1 MPEGKRNTDMNPI
14 NNNRSLIINICA
26 LGLAL
31 LFFLTACG
39 DDNGEHKRHANPV
52 VKENGMAY
60 IPIDD
65 TAFLIPEKTWL
76 KGYARNS
83 TDGLVYRFTLHAT
96 VPDVQPWSKERHEE
110 MYWKMGGP
118 GKKLR
123 ISVTGDSAYLQKHFH
138 EVPHSRMV
146 SGKFIEESSD
156 QSAQGLRRFR
166 EILQFDDE
174 YIEKRR
180 REKGEKAAQ
189 RLRDKN
195 GKTMS
200 GTVFYEYIVDNQVK
214 YFIYC
219 RDGGGGLFE
228 GCHLSF
234 PWATSLEVDIYFI
247 RDHLQH
253 IVAMADRVVERLR
266 EFEAAGAAYR
276 ARLQTQTS
284 KSAAERKQ

>member
-1 MPEGKRNTDMNPI
+1 MNPI

-31 LFFLTACG
+31 LFSLTSCG
-39 DDNGEHKRHANPV
+39 DDNGERKRHADPV

-76 KGYARNS
+76 KGYSLKRE
-83 TDGLVYRFTLHAT
+83 DGLVGTIILHST

-118 GKKLR
+118 GKKLLIYIKGNR
-123 ISVTGDSAYLQKHFH
+123 AYLQKHFH

-146 SGKFIEESSD
+146 SGKFIEEPSD
-156 QSAQGLRRFR
+156 QAAQGLRRFR
-166 EILQFDDE
+166 KILQFDDE

-189 RLRDKN
+189 RLRDRH

-200 GTVFYEYIVDNQVK
+200 GTVYYEYIVDNRVR
-214 YFIYC
+214 YFIRC
-219 RDGGGGLFE
+219 RDDGAGLFE

-247 RDHLQH
+247 RDHLQY
-253 IVAMADRVVERLR
+253 IVAMADRVVERLK
-266 EFEAAGAAYR
+266 EFEKAGVAYQL
-276 ARLQTQTS
+276 AREKLPA
-284 KSAAERKQ
+284 KAVEK